1 VRSLVDLRLD
11 SRLVQI
17 ETNPFRLIVAGN
29 WYEAILF
36 EVPLLAI
43 IGEVY
48 YKRSRTGDAASRE
61 EGRKRLREKIEYA
74 RRMPDPFALIEF
86 GTRRRYG
93 RKWQQEVV
101 RTLKRDLPEMLIGT
115 SNVALAR
122 SEELKSFGTMAH
134 QFLQAFQALAPL
146 HRFQKAALEA
156 WMQEYRGDLGIALS
170 DVVGMDAFLRDFDRL
185 FALAY
190 GGCRHDSGDPIEW
203 GEKLLRHYES
213 LAIDPAT
220 KTAVFSDSLDFERA
234 FEIARHFQGRI
245 RTQFG
250 IGTNLT
256 NDLGFKPLNIVIKM
270 TECDGQP
277 IAKLSDSPGKTVTQN
292 ELYLKY
298 LAQVFGCAV

>member
-1 VRSLVDLRLD
+1 VS
-11 SRLVQI
+11 
-17 ETNPFRLIVAGN
+17 GN
-29 WYEAILF
+29 WFETILF

-48 YKRSRTGDAASRE
+48 YRHTHPGDTENRE
-61 EGRKRLREKIEYA
+61 EGRRRLREKIDVA
-74 RRMPDPFALIEF
+74 RQRAALDGTGLSLIEF
-86 GTRRRYG
+86 GTRRRYS
-93 RKWQQEVV
+93 RDWQREVV
-101 RTLKRDLPEMLIGT
+101 ETLQNGLAEMLVGS
-115 SNVALAR
+115 SNVRLAMEFGLR
-122 SEELKSFGTMAH
+122 PFGTMAH

-190 GGCRHDSGDPIEW
+190 AGCRHDSGDPIAW
-203 GEKLLRHYES
+203 GEKLIGHYQD
-213 LAIDPAT
+213 LAIDPAS
-220 KTAVFSDSLDFERA
+220 KTAVFSDSLDLPKA
-234 FEIARHFQGRI
+234 FDIAAHFRGRI

-256 NDLGFKPLNIVIKM
+256 NDLGFRPLNIVIKM
-270 TECDGQP
+270 TGCDGQP
-277 IAKLSDSPGKTVTQN
+277 VAKISDSAGKQVTRN

-298 LAQVFGCAV
+298 LSQVYGIQF